1 MEKPDCQ
8 TSSSETVS
16 KFRNNYIEVWN
27 HKRSKFRRTN
37 VTNLKTALSPFACYS
52 MINLHFAVR
61 STYQSYKW
69 LHGKIVEFYVKVRTK
84 TLGPYTFGTRW
95 PPETMNFG
103 FWHCNCACRIYRAF
117 VWLQYVRRSASIVR
131 CQAPPLLPPRTVLL
145 PVKHSEAE
153 TRRSESTW
161 DTDIGESWTLRDSSV
176 LGCGGVSLT
185 VWLQTFRKTFETS
198 VNTHPTTH
206 SITSQNTWSLPLLE
220 KLELLQFETNS
231 GVNNKSD
238 PPCSESSLYY

>member
-84 TLGPYTFGTRW
+84 LWAPTLLVHGDLRKLWTLAFGTVTVHA
-95 PPETMNFG
+95 EYTK
-103 FWHCNCACRIYRAF
+103 
-117 VWLQYVRRSASIVR
+117 RSCGCSMSDD
-131 CQAPPLLPPRTVLL
+131 L
-145 PVKHSEAE
+145 PVLCDV
-153 TRRSESTW
+153 R
-161 DTDIGESWTLRDSSV
+161 LRPSYHRAR
-176 LGCGGVSLT
+176 CYF
-185 VWLQTFRKTFETS
+185 Q
-198 VNTHPTTH
+198 
-206 SITSQNTWSLPLLE
+206 
-220 KLELLQFETNS
+220 
-231 GVNNKSD
+231 
-238 PPCSESSLYY
+238 